1 MYSAE
6 GLRVAAAHNFR
17 RRLVAAVWVSKSNLK
32 MQVVTGTIPSC
43 PDITYHLASPDSGT
57 LRYTRSVQVGVET
70 MHPQLLM
77 PDPDIVAITFI
88 YVRPS
93 NDAVRHTAHRD
104 AVRRAEISTFVT
116 LGIGRC
122 LIKLLSYGISSGR
135 QGVLECAR

>member
-6 GLRVAAAHNFR
+6 GLWVAAAHNFR
-17 RRLVAAVWVSKSNLK
+17 RRLVAAIWVSKSNLK
-32 MQVVTGTIPSC
+32 VQVVPGAVPSC

-77 PDPDIVAITFI
+77 PDPDIVAITLI

-93 NDAVRHTAHRD
+93 YNAVSYATHRD
-104 AVRRAEISTFVT
+104 TVCGAEVCAFVT
-116 LGIGRC
+116 FWIAKC
-122 LIKLLSYGISSGR
+122 LVKLLSYSVSSGR